1 MIYRQTQLYK
11 FLEYCNKSN
20 MEKKI
25 LDCGAGGN
33 MPPLGLFYSEGYET
47 YGIELSEKQI
57 ELSKAF
63 EKEHNMNLNI
73 RQGDIKNLPFK
84 NNEIPFIYSYGTIF
98 HMSKEDVKNTINEFK
113 RVLKS
118 EGLCF
123 VSFLSKEDE
132 RYGQGVKLNDDEH
145 IQREYGEDV
154 MHSYFGINECDTY
167 FEDME
172 IIYKEV
178 RLFERIYEGKKIRQG
193 YIDYI
198 AQKK

>member
-84 NNEIPFIYSYGTIF
+84 NNEIPLFILMGQYFICQ
-98 HMSKEDVKNTINEFK
+98 K
-113 RVLKS
+113 R
-118 EGLCF
+118 
-123 VSFLSKEDE
+123 
-132 RYGQGVKLNDDEH
+132 
-145 IQREYGEDV
+145 
-154 MHSYFGINECDTY
+154 M
-167 FEDME
+167 
-172 IIYKEV
+172 
-178 RLFERIYEGKKIRQG
+178 
-193 YIDYI
+193 
-198 AQKK
+198 

>member
-123 VSFLSKEDE
+123 VSFLFKEDE
-132 RYGQGVKLNDDEH
+132 RYGQGVKLNDDEY

>member
-118 EGLCF
+118 EALCF

-132 RYGQGVKLNDDEH
+132 RYGQGVKLNDDEY